1 MNDPWK
7 RLINTLQRRMVTD
20 WDNMIGLQG
29 ERGSGKSTLAL
40 RVALALRP
48 DFKPEN
54 VFYDPDDWTEV
65 VKGPPRQV
73 FILDEGTNIAFNRT
87 WQQKSQVKLVQ
98 LLNTIRQRNH
108 TFIWCA
114 PNLER
119 MDTVI
124 RGDILKYRLS
134 TLHRGLAVLH
144 QRHYDWERGE
154 GRWVKLGRIKFASLE
169 WHPIWEPYTKQKAA
183 SYSASVKATEKPRG
197 RTAEELAAI
206 RPPRDPITHKFTKR
220 IADPA
225 EA

>member
-1 MNDPWK
+1 
-7 RLINTLQRRMVTD
+7 MVTD

-40 RVALALRP
+40 RIALALQP
-48 DFKPEN
+48 AFKPEN
-54 VFYDPDDWTEV
+54 VFYDPDDWAEV
-65 VKGPPRQV
+65 VRGPPRQV

-87 WQQKSQVKLVQ
+87 WQQKSQVKLIQ

-134 TLHRGLAVLH
+134 TLYRGLAVLH
-144 QRHYDWERGE
+144 QRHYDWERDTA
-154 GRWVKLGRIKFASLE
+154 RWVKLGRIKFGSLE
-169 WHPIWEPYTKQKAA
+169 WHPIWQPYAEQKADSYKA
-183 SYSASVKATEKPRG
+183 STQATTKATG
-197 RTAEELAAI
+197 RTREELAAI
-206 RPPRDPITHKFTKR
+206 RPKYRNAKGQIVSTPPTEV
-220 IADPA
+220 